1 MIVGSL
7 GGCSSHRSTSLAMLT
22 HWSPIRSTHR
32 MMMGSCQDTRETGD
46 SASASA
52 WWALCGAIGRSRG
65 ADGQAEDRV
74 EPSIGCPSTSKFPRR
89 RPQSSSN
96 TAVAGFARI
105 LAVRRMA
112 QSGSVVVSP
121 RDLITP
127 EQIDR
132 TPRRRPGASPGRGHA
147 AGPAPPLLQV
157 LADRFRGGRLARLA
171 GHFALRCRPRDLW
184 RVCCLA
190 EGGLWRAGRARRAE
204 KFLRSD

>member
-52 WWALCGAIGRSRG
+52 WWSLCGAIGRSRG
-65 ADGQAEDRV
+65 ADGPAEDRV

-147 AGPAPPLLQV
+147 AGPAPPWLQV
-157 LADRFRGGRLARLA
+157 LADRSGRSFSPPGGSLRAPLPAAGSVARL
-171 GHFALRCRPRDLW
+171 LP
-184 RVCCLA
+184 
-190 EGGLWRAGRARRAE
+190 GRG
-204 KFLRSD
+204 RSVASWSCAAC